1 MRISRER
8 FEALSHV
15 EHLVAASVMRTRQEF
30 EESTLLE
37 DIPRLKKNFVR
48 QMMRHY
54 HDEKRHGG
62 ALKNL
67 SHFNV
72 RQASKSRTA
81 GPAPAP
87 QSMSEASDR
96 KIGDISQ
103 IPLQWR
109 FVVMAA
115 LEVEGE
121 RFYREMSMSL
131 VGHFRNAVE
140 KIASDEARHSEYLL
154 ALHRCIHP
162 RTWRISWLLVHGI
175 CSVGARISEQCS
187 RR

>member
-1 MRISRER
+1 MRISRAR
-8 FEALSHV
+8 FQILSQI
-15 EHLVAASVMRTRQEF
+15 EYLVAASVMRTKREF
-30 EESTLLE
+30 ESSALLA

-54 HDEKRHGG
+54 HDETQHGG

-67 SHFNV
+67 SHLDT
-72 RQASKSRTA
+72 K
-81 GPAPAP
+81 PAAEKKTLPQP
-87 QSMSEASDR
+87 QSMLEASDHR
-96 KIGDISQ
+96 VGNVSL
-103 IPLQWR
+103 IPIRWR

-175 CSVGARISEQCS
+175 CSVGTRISEQCS